1 MHLHASAAGFYGRI
15 RSPEPARRRS
25 AHADYDTS
33 MLSVRRP
40 ALALTTVPQ
49 AYWMMAT
56 VSDSAPARRAVARP
70 MRNALPKQRFVEAN
84 LTALAAGSRS
94 DRRER
99 PWLTCPRRKVP
110 RTTLKS
116 PQNNGYSVIRKPPE
130 IWRFKYTFLGVRVP
144 IAMVVGGRR
153 GALINP
159 VLQ

>member
-56 VSDSAPARRAVARP
+56 VSDSAPARRAVACL
-70 MRNALPKQRFVEAN
+70 MRNALKAALRGGEPHGLGGRVAVGPTREAM
-84 LTALAAGSRS
+84 AH
-94 DRRER
+94 
-99 PWLTCPRRKVP
+99 VP
-110 RTTLKS
+110 PEKS
-116 PQNNGYSVIRKPPE
+116 PAYHLKKSAK
-130 IWRFKYTFLGVRVP
+130 
-144 IAMVVGGRR
+144 
-153 GALINP
+153 
-159 VLQ
+159 

>member
-94 DRRER
+94 ARR
-99 PWLTCPRRKVP
+99 
-110 RTTLKS
+110 
-116 PQNNGYSVIRKPPE
+116 
-130 IWRFKYTFLGVRVP
+130 
-144 IAMVVGGRR
+144 
-153 GALINP
+153 
-159 VLQ
+159 